1 MTTQEQV
8 KDVVSQV
15 LADKADKG
23 GIKRVVWIGAGGSN
37 GGNYPA
43 QYFMEHEATQVVSSS
58 YTSNEFVHAT
68 PAYVN
73 ENTLAVVVS
82 MRGTKETIV
91 AAQVAKDHG
100 ASTIAIYVD
109 ESGLTEVCD
118 YKIQYDS
125 LAVDESCMGRTN
137 SAVVTMIAME
147 LTQQTEGYAEYETAM
162 AAFDLVDPI
171 YRKAVE
177 YARPLA
183 AKWAEQ
189 NADKPCINVM
199 AQGPLFG
206 AAYVFS
212 ICNVQ
217 EMLQIDTTNIL
228 FICGGAFVGLENII
242 EQRVGKKTM
251 GFGAEVKTRAERNL
265 GELYSQI
272 LPEDLLKFGLI
283 PEFIGRV
290 PMVVTLEALDENAL
304 VNILTKPKNA
314 LLKQYQKLFAMD
326 GIRLTFEEDA
336 IREIA
341 KLALERKTGAR
352 GLRSILEGIMV
363 DAMYEAPSRK
373 DIAEC
378 IVTKAAVRDSKE
390 LKLIPR
396 EAPAALPEAGK

>member
-125 LAVDESCMGRTN
+125 LAIDESCMGRTN

-177 YARPLA
+177 YTRPLA

-217 EMLQIDTTNIL
+217 EMLQIDSCTSTP
-228 FICGGAFVGLENII
+228 A
-242 EQRVGKKTM
+242 TSS
-251 GFGAEVKTRAERNL
+251 T
-265 GELYSQI
+265 
-272 LPEDLLKFGLI
+272 
-283 PEFIGRV
+283 
-290 PMVVTLEALDENAL
+290 
-304 VNILTKPKNA
+304 
-314 LLKQYQKLFAMD
+314 
-326 GIRLTFEEDA
+326 
-336 IREIA
+336 
-341 KLALERKTGAR
+341 
-352 GLRSILEGIMV
+352 
-363 DAMYEAPSRK
+363 APSRSWTS
-373 DIAEC
+373 APRC
-378 IVTKAAVRDSKE
+378 SSSSASAAAVATTSAVFASSTSTVASAS
-390 LKLIPR
+390 ISSTPR
-396 EAPAALPEAGK
+396 NSASTTSRTA

>member
-91 AAQVAKDHG
+91 AAQVAKDRG

-118 YKIQYDS
+118 YKIKYDS

-177 YARPLA
+177 YTRPLA

-217 EMLQIDTTNIL
+217 EMLQIDSCTINTCDFFHGPFEIL
-228 FICGGAFVGLENII
+228 DKRTSLFQLISVGRSRCND
-242 EQRVGKKTM
+242 
-251 GFGAEVKTRAERNL
+251 ER
-265 GELYSQI
+265 
-272 LPEDLLKFGLI
+272 
-283 PEFIGRV
+283 
-290 PMVVTLEALDENAL
+290 
-304 VNILTKPKNA
+304 
-314 LLKQYQKLFAMD
+314 
-326 GIRLTFEEDA
+326 GIRFVNQYGGERVYQLDA
-336 IREIA
+336 
-341 KLALERKTGAR
+341 
-352 GLRSILEGIMV
+352 
-363 DAMYEAPSRK
+363 
-373 DIAEC
+373 
-378 IVTKAAVRDSKE
+378 KE
-390 LKLIPR
+390 LGLNDIKDSVSEYFNHLIFAPILNNVYMRALSAVTHKDYMTRRYMWKLDY
-396 EAPAALPEAGK
+396 

>member
-37 GGNYPA
+37 VGNYPA

-91 AAQVAKDHG
+91 AAQVAKNHG

-109 ESGLTEVCD
+109 ESGLTEV
-118 YKIQYDS
+118 YDS
-125 LAVDESCMGRTN
+125 LAIDESCMGRTN

-147 LTQQTEGYAEYETAM
+147 LTQQTEGYAEYEAAM

-177 YARPLA
+177 YTRPLA

-217 EMLQIDTTNIL
+217 EMLQIDSCTINTCDFFHGPFEIL
-228 FICGGAFVGLENII
+228 DKRTSLFQLISVGRSRCND
-242 EQRVGKKTM
+242 
-251 GFGAEVKTRAERNL
+251 ER
-265 GELYSQI
+265 
-272 LPEDLLKFGLI
+272 
-283 PEFIGRV
+283 
-290 PMVVTLEALDENAL
+290 
-304 VNILTKPKNA
+304 
-314 LLKQYQKLFAMD
+314 
-326 GIRLTFEEDA
+326 GIRFVNQYGGERVYQLDA
-336 IREIA
+336 
-341 KLALERKTGAR
+341 
-352 GLRSILEGIMV
+352 
-363 DAMYEAPSRK
+363 
-373 DIAEC
+373 
-378 IVTKAAVRDSKE
+378 KE
-390 LKLIPR
+390 LGLNDIKDSVSEYFNHLIFAPILNNVYMRALSAVTHKDYMTRRYMWKLDY
-396 EAPAALPEAGK
+396 

>member
-147 LTQQTEGYAEYETAM
+147 LTRSRPRAM
-162 AAFDLVDPI
+162 PSMRPLWPPSTWLTPSI
-171 YRKAVE
+171 
-177 YARPLA
+177 ARPSST
-183 AKWAEQ
+183 
-189 NADKPCINVM
+189 PVRSPPS
-199 AQGPLFG
+199 GP
-206 AAYVFS
+206 S
-212 ICNVQ
+212 
-217 EMLQIDTTNIL
+217 
-228 FICGGAFVGLENII
+228 
-242 EQRVGKKTM
+242 KTP
-251 GFGAEVKTRAERNL
+251 T
-265 GELYSQI
+265 S
-272 LPEDLLKFGLI
+272 
-283 PEFIGRV
+283 
-290 PMVVTLEALDENAL
+290 
-304 VNILTKPKNA
+304 
-314 LLKQYQKLFAMD
+314 
-326 GIRLTFEEDA
+326 
-336 IREIA
+336 
-341 KLALERKTGAR
+341 
-352 GLRSILEGIMV
+352 
-363 DAMYEAPSRK
+363 
-373 DIAEC
+373 
-378 IVTKAAVRDSKE
+378 
-390 LKLIPR
+390 
-396 EAPAALPEAGK
+396 PAST

>member
-125 LAVDESCMGRTN
+125 LAIDESCMGRTN

-147 LTQQTEGYAEYETAM
+147 LTQQIEGYAEYETAM

-177 YARPLA
+177 YTRPLA

-217 EMLQIDTTNIL
+217 EMLQIDSCTINTCDFFHGPFAVPAHQRRPQPLQRRARHPFRQPVRWRSRLSARRQGAWPQRHQGQRERIL
-228 FICGGAFVGLENII
+228 QPPDLCPDPQQRLHACALRRHPQGLH
-242 EQRVGKKTM
+242 
-251 GFGAEVKTRAERNL
+251 
-265 GELYSQI
+265 
-272 LPEDLLKFGLI
+272 
-283 PEFIGRV
+283 
-290 PMVVTLEALDENAL
+290 
-304 VNILTKPKNA
+304 
-314 LLKQYQKLFAMD
+314 
-326 GIRLTFEEDA
+326 DA
-336 IREIA
+336 P
-341 KLALERKTGAR
+341 LH
-352 GLRSILEGIMV
+352 V
-363 DAMYEAPSRK
+363 
-373 DIAEC
+373 
-378 IVTKAAVRDSKE
+378 
-390 LKLIPR
+390 
-396 EAPAALPEAGK
+396 EAGLLRDRAA

>member
-125 LAVDESCMGRTN
+125 LAVDESCMGHTN

-177 YARPLA
+177 YTRPLA

-217 EMLQIDTTNIL
+217 EMLQIDSCTINTCDFFHGPFEIL
-228 FICGGAFVGLENII
+228 DKRTSLFQLISVGPLQRRARHPLRQPVRWRARLSARRQGAWPQRHQGQRERVLQPPDLCADPQ
-242 EQRVGKKTM
+242 QRVH
-251 GFGAEVKTRAERNL
+251 ACALCRHP
-265 GELYSQI
+265 Q
-272 LPEDLLKFGLI
+272 GLHDA
-283 PEFIGRV
+283 PLHV
-290 PMVVTLEALDENAL
+290 EA
-304 VNILTKPKNA
+304 
-314 LLKQYQKLFAMD
+314 
-326 GIRLTFEEDA
+326 
-336 IREIA
+336 
-341 KLALERKTGAR
+341 
-352 GLRSILEGIMV
+352 
-363 DAMYEAPSRK
+363 
-373 DIAEC
+373 
-378 IVTKAAVRDSKE
+378 
-390 LKLIPR
+390 
-396 EAPAALPEAGK
+396 

>member
-23 GIKRVVWIGAGGSN
+23 GIKRVVWIGAGGC
-37 GGNYPA
+37 NYPA

-177 YARPLA
+177 YTRPLA
-183 AKWAEQ
+183 TKWAEQ

-217 EMLQIDTTNIL
+217 EMLQIDSCAINTCDFFHGPFEIVDKDVPFIL
-228 FICGGAFVGLENII
+228 LMNDG
-242 EQRVGKKTM
+242 
-251 GFGAEVKTRAERNL
+251 KTRPVDAR
-265 GELYSQI
+265 
-272 LPEDLLKFGLI
+272 
-283 PEFIGRV
+283 
-290 PMVVTLEALDENAL
+290 A
-304 VNILTKPKNA
+304 
-314 LLKQYQKLFAMD
+314 
-326 GIRLTFEEDA
+326 LTFLHRFDA
-336 IREIA
+336 
-341 KLALERKTGAR
+341 LTTV
-352 GLRSILEGIMV
+352 V
-363 DAMYEAPSRK
+363 DAK
-373 DIAEC
+373 DYGLGNAVDSSVITYFNPMMHTAVFRVYAEELSY
-378 IVTKAAVRDSKE
+378 VRQHP
-390 LKLIPR
+390 LTLRRYMWKL
-396 EAPAALPEAGK
+396 EY

>member
-137 SAVVTMIAME
+137 SAVVTMIAMPS
-147 LTQQTEGYAEYETAM
+147 
-162 AAFDLVDPI
+162 AAHF
-171 YRKAVE
+171 A
-177 YARPLA
+177 ARPWCFA
-183 AKWAEQ
+183 ACTLRCIPFRALSSTARCWPR
-189 NADKPCINVM
+189 AD
-199 AQGPLFG
+199 
-206 AAYVFS
+206 
-212 ICNVQ
+212 
-217 EMLQIDTTNIL
+217 
-228 FICGGAFVGLENII
+228 
-242 EQRVGKKTM
+242 
-251 GFGAEVKTRAERNL
+251 
-265 GELYSQI
+265 
-272 LPEDLLKFGLI
+272 
-283 PEFIGRV
+283 
-290 PMVVTLEALDENAL
+290 
-304 VNILTKPKNA
+304 
-314 LLKQYQKLFAMD
+314 
-326 GIRLTFEEDA
+326 
-336 IREIA
+336 
-341 KLALERKTGAR
+341 
-352 GLRSILEGIMV
+352 
-363 DAMYEAPSRK
+363 
-373 DIAEC
+373 
-378 IVTKAAVRDSKE
+378 
-390 LKLIPR
+390 
-396 EAPAALPEAGK
+396 

>member
-118 YKIQYDS
+118 HKIQYDS

-177 YARPLA
+177 YTRSARC
-183 AKWAEQ
+183 Q
-189 NADKPCINVM
+189 
-199 AQGPLFG
+199 
-206 AAYVFS
+206 
-212 ICNVQ
+212 
-217 EMLQIDTTNIL
+217 
-228 FICGGAFVGLENII
+228 VG
-242 EQRVGKKTM
+242 
-251 GFGAEVKTRAERNL
+251 RAERR
-265 GELYSQI
+265 Q
-272 LPEDLLKFGLI
+272 
-283 PEFIGRV
+283 
-290 PMVVTLEALDENAL
+290 ALHQRHGPGPAL
-304 VNILTKPKNA
+304 WC
-314 LLKQYQKLFAMD
+314 
-326 GIRLTFEEDA
+326 RL
-336 IREIA
+336 R
-341 KLALERKTGAR
+341 L
-352 GLRSILEGIMV
+352 
-363 DAMYEAPSRK
+363 
-373 DIAEC
+373 
-378 IVTKAAVRDSKE
+378 
-390 LKLIPR
+390 
-396 EAPAALPEAGK
+396 